1 MPGFDGTGPRGLGPM
16 TGGGRGFC
24 NPYMGGM
31 RTPYGGYPYAPYQA
45 YPYGGFGWGRGFG
58 RGFGMGRGMGR
69 WWMWQMPFSAWT
81 GMPPLG
87 PPMPLDQELNFFKSQ
102 AEMLRQ
108 QLEQIN
114 ARVTELESAQSN
126 NPDN

>member
-24 NPYMGGM
+24 NPSMAGM

-69 WWMWQMPFSAWT
+69 WWMGRMLFPAGAGMLPFRSPVT
-81 GMPPLG
+81 P
-87 PPMPLDQELNFFKSQ
+87 DQEREFLRSQ
-102 AEMLRQ
+102 AQALKEELNR
-108 QLEQIN
+108 IDN
-114 ARVTELESAQSN
+114 RVSELERESQ
-126 NPDN
+126 

>member
-24 NPYMGGM
+24 NPSMAGM

-69 WWMWQMPFSAWT
+69 WWMGRMLFPAGAGMLPFGSPVT
-81 GMPPLG
+81 P
-87 PPMPLDQELNFFKSQ
+87 DQEREFLRSQ
-102 AEMLRQ
+102 AQALKEELNR
-108 QLEQIN
+108 IDN
-114 ARVTELESAQSN
+114 RVSELERESQ
-126 NPDN
+126 